1 MSLTSK
7 QRAYLRSLANSY
19 ESIVQIGK
27 EGITPNLVK
36 STWDALEARELV
48 KVQVLR
54 NAPYETREACDLLCE
69 KVHAGPVQCVG
80 SRFVIYRRARKDSKI
95 NFDTPL

>member
-1 MSLTSK
+1 MALTSK

-36 STWDALEARELV
+36 STWDAREASELV

-54 NAPYETREACDLLCE
+54 NAPYEPREACDLLCE
-69 KVHAGPVQCVG
+69 KVHADPVQCVG

-95 NFDTPL
+95 NFDELQ

>member
-1 MSLTSK
+1 MALTSK

-27 EGITPNLVK
+27 EGITPNLIK

-54 NAPYETREACDLLCE
+54 NAPYKTREACDLLCE
-69 KVHAGPVQCVG
+69 KVHADPVQCVG
-80 SRFVIYRRARKDSKI
+80 SRFVIYRRARKDSRI
-95 NFDTPL
+95 NFDEM